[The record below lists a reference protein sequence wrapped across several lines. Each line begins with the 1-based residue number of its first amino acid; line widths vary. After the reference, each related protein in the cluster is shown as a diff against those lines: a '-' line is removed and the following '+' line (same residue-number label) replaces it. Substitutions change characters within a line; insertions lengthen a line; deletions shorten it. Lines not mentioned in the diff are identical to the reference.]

1 MSKPDLSKAEIE
13 KELYLWYQALKQKY
27 SSDLKDGLIGLA
39 LFLILAGLFML
50 AAGLP

>member
-1 MSKPDLSKAEIE
+1 MSKPNPNKADIENDLH
-13 KELYLWYQALKQKY
+13 LWYQALKQKY
-27 SSDLKDGLIGLA
+27 NSDLRDGLIGLA